1 MIRIHE
7 PCHSVRIQ
15 YDPDKKDCLIGW
27 DVTPGAETIWLD
39 RDELERALQIVQ
51 LYPKAM
57 IEKEGTRIPDRA
69 FMRKTPSMKGHEPAK
84 FDVRDDEL

>member
-1 MIRIHE
+1 MTTHELKTLEETAMIRIHE

-15 YDPDKKDCLIGW
+15 YYPDKKDCLIGW
-27 DVTPGAETIWLD
+27 DVTPGAETFWLD

-57 IEKEGTRIPDRA
+57 IEKEG
-69 FMRKTPSMKGHEPAK
+69 KTSNEN
-84 FDVRDDEL
+84 